1 MILKKYGVAGYND
14 DHLTGTYFTSLIDF
28 NRDGINEL
36 VVFYTKEGMKPVNVK
51 VYTYDQ
57 KAMECKCIFDYSGDY
72 VDDGMIVYTK
82 NLSTNYLLLN
92 DGANVS
98 SYTYENGKIVKKE
111 TSDGGEK

>member
-51 VYTYDQ
+51 VYTYD
-57 KAMECKCIFDYSGDY
+57 
-72 VDDGMIVYTK
+72 
-82 NLSTNYLLLN
+82 
-92 DGANVS
+92 
-98 SYTYENGKIVKKE
+98 
-111 TSDGGEK
+111 